1 MVNDDLSRD
10 FENALQSRIMS
21 DCCERDYCDAA
32 ARANGLERLVR
43 FMADRLDAVGFREY
57 GPASWGYIV
66 REARALGVELER

>member
-1 MVNDDLSRD
+1 MVNDDFCAISK
-10 FENALQSRIMS
+10 NALQSRITS
-21 DCCERDYCDAA
+21 DCCERDYCDAE

>member
-1 MVNDDLSRD
+1 MYTCVNHDAVMAGYGD
-10 FENALQSRIMS
+10 ALLR
-21 DCCERDYCDAA
+21 
-32 ARANGLERLVR
+32 NKKLEQLVR